1 MSYIKGE
8 ICRMVNKCE
17 NGSVLMLLY
26 EIMIRLGHEKASE
39 E

>member
-17 NGSVLMLLY
+17 DSHILMLLY
-26 EIMIRLGHEKASE
+26 EIMIRLGPEKASE